1 MLVFEVTHD
10 RWRILRRAGQTK
22 LLTRRHFRMAQAT
35 RSSIPTAD
43 LSDDPIE
50 NVSSWLQ
57 TNQKPL
63 LYGIVA
69 LAVAVGAIFLYR
81 TNESSTRE
89 KASRALYEAQGP
101 MVEGKMAEAA
111 SALEKVAT
119 RYSGTSSGDQAS
131 ILLAQVLFDEKKY
144 DAGLA
149 ALTKVQS
156 SAGADFSASIEGTLA
171 VGYEAQGKFAEAA
184 DHYGKA
190 AGLAKFPVEKG
201 QYQSS
206 QARAFMSAGKS
217 AEAGKLWLELSKS
230 DNLSFS
236 QEAQV
241 RLGEIAGL
249 KK

>member
-1 MLVFEVTHD
+1 
-10 RWRILRRAGQTK
+10 
-22 LLTRRHFRMAQAT
+22 MAQAT
-35 RSSIPTAD
+35 RTSIPTAD

-50 NVSSWLQ
+50 NVSTWLQ

-69 LAVAVGAIFLYR
+69 IAVAAGAIFLYR
-81 TNESSTRE
+81 SNESSTRE

-101 MVEGKMAEAA
+101 MAEGKLADAA
-111 SALEKVAT
+111 TALDKVAT
-119 RYSGTSSGDQAS
+119 RYSGTSSGNQAS
-131 ILLAQVLFDEKKY
+131 ILLAQVLFDQKKY

-149 ALTKVQS
+149 ALTKAQS
-156 SAGADFSASIEGTLA
+156 SASTDFAASIEGTMA
-171 VGYEAQGKFAEAA
+171 AGYESQGKFAEAA

-206 QARAFMSAGKS
+206 QARAYMSAGKPND
-217 AEAGKLWLELSKS
+217 AGKIWLQLSKE

>member
-1 MLVFEVTHD
+1 
-10 RWRILRRAGQTK
+10 
-22 LLTRRHFRMAQAT
+22 MAQAT
-35 RSSIPTAD
+35 RTSIPTAD

-50 NVSSWLQ
+50 NVSSWVQ

-69 LAVAVGAIFLYR
+69 ITVAAGAIFLYR
-81 TNESSTRE
+81 SNESSTRE

-101 MVEGKMAEAA
+101 MAEGKLADAA
-111 SALEKVAT
+111 TALDKVAT
-119 RYSGTSSGDQAS
+119 RYSGTSSGNQAS
-131 ILLAQVLFDEKKY
+131 ILLAQVLFDQKKY

-149 ALTKVQS
+149 ALTKAQS
-156 SAGADFSASIEGTLA
+156 SASADFAASIEGTMA
-171 VGYEAQGKFAEAA
+171 AGYESLGKFAEAA

-206 QARAFMSAGKS
+206 QARAYMSAGKPS
-217 AEAGKLWLELSKS
+217 DAGKIWLQLSKG